1 MPPVP
6 REMPG
11 ARPGR
16 IVRRDCESRRQG
28 FRSSEESVDT
38 SSDQPSVLNEAKPP
52 PEYAPV
58 ILHPVPHDLGPVS
71 NHAEVAVDALHEA
84 VPGVAQVA
92 HHGERLDG
100 SAVVQ
105 RVRAGCA
112 VGMRALS

>member
-1 MPPVP
+1 
-6 REMPG
+6 
-11 ARPGR
+11 
-16 IVRRDCESRRQG
+16 
-28 FRSSEESVDT
+28 
-38 SSDQPSVLNEAKPP
+38 
-52 PEYAPV
+52 
-58 ILHPVPHDLGPVS
+58 VS

-105 RVRAGCA
+105 RARAGCA